1 MLLVGAFFP
10 DYGAWVFVS
19 LYTLGIAIAVLTAKL
34 MRKFW
39 FKADETPFVME
50 LPPYRMPTMKATIRN
65 MWSKAEQYLRKNG
78 RTHSCRLYYNL
89 GIIIFPSITRQKIYR
104 KNTSLR
110 HWREMPAD
118 QTEGMSQSQIE
129 KSMLTEYQ
137 QSNSILGKNRTVRR
151 TGCTSYGAW
160 LEILC
165 FSYCRFCR

>member
-1 MLLVGAFFP
+1 MGGLILVA
-10 DYGAWVFVS
+10 S
-19 LYTLGIAIAVLTAKL
+19 
-34 MRKFW
+34 
-39 FKADETPFVME
+39 
-50 LPPYRMPTMKATIRN
+50 
-65 MWSKAEQYLRKNG
+65 
-78 RTHSCRLYYNL
+78 
-89 GIIIFPSITRQKIYR
+89 IIIWALSYFPHYETEDLPKEYVAA
-104 KNTSLR
+104 TLA
-110 HWREMPAD
+110 EMPAD

>member
-1 MLLVGAFFP
+1 
-10 DYGAWVFVS
+10 
-19 LYTLGIAIAVLTAKL
+19 

-65 MWSKAEQYLRKNG
+65 MWSKAEQYLRKMG
-78 RTHSCRLYYNL
+78 GLILVAS
-89 GIIIFPSITRQKIYR
+89 IIIWALSYFPHYETEDLPKEYVAA
-104 KNTSLR
+104 TLA
-110 HWREMPAD
+110 EMPAD

-137 QSNSILGKNRTVRR
+137 QSNSILGKIGQFVEPVVRPMEP
-151 TGCTSYGAW
+151 W